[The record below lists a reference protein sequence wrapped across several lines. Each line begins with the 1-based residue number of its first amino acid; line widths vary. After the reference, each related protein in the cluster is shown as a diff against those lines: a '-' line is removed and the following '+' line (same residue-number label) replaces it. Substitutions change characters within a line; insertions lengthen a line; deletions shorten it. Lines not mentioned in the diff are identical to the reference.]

1 MLKVR
6 KLLSVA
12 PFLLSLWA
20 CSTSDPD
27 QSAKSNIPTAVAGQE
42 VLQSHPDFADV
53 DPHEGIGNKPK
64 RYPVHGIDVSRWQGD
79 IDWRSARA
87 AGASFA
93 YIKATEGGDVIDP
106 QFRAH
111 WDGAKK
117 AGVRHGAYHYFYF
130 CRPAAEQAR
139 WFIRHVPRDQTALPP
154 VLDMEWNHRSPTCR
168 LRPTG
173 AKVRAEA
180 KQFLDILERHYGLRP
195 VVYTTVDFF
204 QDTRIGQLK
213 NTQFWL
219 RSVAA
224 LPRKTYPGQRWTF
237 WQYTGTGVV
246 PGVPT
251 PVDINVF
258 AGTLDEWNSWP
269 N

>member
-1 MLKVR
+1 
-6 KLLSVA
+6 
-12 PFLLSLWA
+12 
-20 CSTSDPD
+20 
-27 QSAKSNIPTAVAGQE
+27 
-42 VLQSHPDFADV
+42 
-53 DPHEGIGNKPK
+53 
-64 RYPVHGIDVSRWQGD
+64 
-79 IDWRSARA
+79 
-87 AGASFA
+87 
-93 YIKATEGGDVIDP
+93 
-106 QFRAH
+106 
-111 WDGAKK
+111 
-117 AGVRHGAYHYFYF
+117 
-130 CRPAAEQAR
+130 
-139 WFIRHVPRDQTALPP
+139 
-154 VLDMEWNHRSPTCR
+154 MEWNHRSPTCR
-168 LRPTG
+168 RRPTG